1 MKPAAASAT
10 STKPSMSASLL
21 PTRHAVRI
29 SSRMPPDPTRSQD
42 AVRSRLKDRL
52 PKVLP
57 ELQMRI
63 TQLAR
68 EGSPPLGLRLS
79 QAECHAD
86 PTDGQRPDSPVRI
99 LYAQPASL
107 VSNAVRADGSRNP
120 AIRDDSSSSTMR
132 RRPGFA
138 NAREFC
144 AGRSGDPRASWV
156 TYITAWEPRARAC
169 RPTDAKGGNPS
180 PQDQRDVR
188 GNRALLR
195 QAFGQVGDASL
206 RRSSKSKR

>member
-1 MKPAAASAT
+1 MLSAPDLKIVCRKFCPSCKCASRSWRAKDLRHSDCGYLRPNAT
-10 STKPSMSASLL
+10 Q
-21 PTRHAVRI
+21 I
-29 SSRMPPDPTRSQD
+29 Q
-42 AVRSRLKDRL
+42 
-52 PKVLP
+52 
-57 ELQMRI
+57 
-63 TQLAR
+63 
-68 EGSPPLGLRLS
+68 
-79 QAECHAD
+79 
-86 PTDGQRPDSPVRI
+86 TDGPRPDSPVRI
-99 LYAQPASL
+99 LYAQQASL

-206 RRSSKSKR
+206 RRSSKGKR